1 MLDQLLQVLTPRF
14 VSEDVFIADNMHPRA
29 PRVFGGQVLAQAL
42 RAAADTVPVERAVH
56 SQHAYFLR
64 PGDPA
69 ESIRLEVDRA
79 LDGGSLSSRRVVAL
93 QRGKAILV
101 SSVSFQTAG
110 AGDDYQRTAPEV
122 PPPESLIS
130 ERQKALET
138 GDFDDSFPLVT
149 GEDLDVR
156 MVTAVDWHNPQP
168 LPPVLS
174 AWVKTNGSLNQ
185 PDAVHASL
193 LAYFSDTLL
202 IDVCLGATGRSY
214 LRDDIQLASLDHAL
228 WFHGPFRADEWL
240 LHTVEAER
248 VAAGRGLAHGRFY
261 NRDGVLVASASQQG
275 LMRAR

>member
-42 RAAADTVPVERAVH
+42 RAAAATVPVERAVH

-93 QRGKAILV
+93 QRGKPILV
-101 SSVSFQTAG
+101 SSVSFQTTG
-110 AGDDYQRTAPEV
+110 ASADYQRTAPEV

-138 GDFDDSFPLVT
+138 GDFDDAFPLVT

-156 MVTAVDWHNPQP
+156 MITVVDWHNPRP

-174 AWVKTNGSLNQ
+174 AWVKTNGCLNE

-202 IDVCLGATGRSY
+202 IDVCLAATGRSY

-228 WFHGPFRADEWL
+228 WFHGPIRADEWL

-261 NRDGVLVASASQQG
+261 NREGVLVASASQQG